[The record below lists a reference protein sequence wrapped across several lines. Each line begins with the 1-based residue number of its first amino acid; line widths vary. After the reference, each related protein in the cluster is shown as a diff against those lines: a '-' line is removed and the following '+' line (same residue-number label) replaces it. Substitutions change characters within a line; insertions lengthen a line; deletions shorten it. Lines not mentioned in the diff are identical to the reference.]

1 MVDMGNLA
9 HFSKGMGE
17 RKEAL
22 GHICLG
28 QCLYTWENFLNWLVI
43 NIVELSREAY
53 LHMSQCIC
61 ADV

>member
-1 MVDMGNLA
+1 MVDMRNLA

-28 QCLYTWENFLNWLVI
+28 KCLYTWEIFLNWRVI
-43 NIVELSREAY
+43 NLVELPREAY
-53 LHMSQCIC
+53 LHMLQCIC